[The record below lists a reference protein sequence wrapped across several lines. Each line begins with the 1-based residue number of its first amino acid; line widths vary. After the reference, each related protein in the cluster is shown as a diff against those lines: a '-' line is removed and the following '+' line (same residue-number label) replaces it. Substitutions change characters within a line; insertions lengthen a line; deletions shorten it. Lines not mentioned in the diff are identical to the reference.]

1 MKKILGTAIIL
12 GFVLVAQAQD
22 NFDPLRDRQLYFDI
36 LNISAILTGMYL
48 ISSFVLQI
56 FRQHYGYRIKNR
68 MLDKG
73 TEENVVRQM
82 LQPEKKENKNYIL
95 QWFFT
100 LAAIGI
106 GLILV
111 TVIRPY
117 GLRSLAILALSLA
130 AGFGAYYYFTK
141 EREGDKF

>member
-100 LAAIGI
+100 LTAIGI